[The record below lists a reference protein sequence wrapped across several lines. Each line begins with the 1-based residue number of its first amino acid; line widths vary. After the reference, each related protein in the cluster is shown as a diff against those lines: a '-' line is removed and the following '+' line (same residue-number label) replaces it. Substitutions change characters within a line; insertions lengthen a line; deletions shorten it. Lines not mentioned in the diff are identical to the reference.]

1 MTDQLVM
8 HPWLTA
14 LPSAPRL
21 HSLAAAGWGW
31 GGRMK
36 FAVMHGCIPVIV
48 QVGGL
53 DVLGAGDLGAAN

>member
-1 MTDQLVM
+1 MAHGL
-8 HPWLTA
+8 A
-14 LPSAPRL
+14 LYSSLLCCL